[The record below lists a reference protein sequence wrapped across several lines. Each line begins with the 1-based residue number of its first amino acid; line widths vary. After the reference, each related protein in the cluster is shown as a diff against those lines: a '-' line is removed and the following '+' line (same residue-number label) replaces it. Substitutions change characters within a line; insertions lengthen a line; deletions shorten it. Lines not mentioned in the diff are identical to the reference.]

1 VSPAPTFSVVLL
13 TQGNRPKE
21 FRRNVEH
28 VRAQVLAP
36 DQHVEI
42 VVVVQPLSPHQLSTA
57 DGKPRGPVEI
67 PDGVSVVELPANL
80 GIPGGRDVG
89 WRATHGDLVV
99 FLDDDGWLPDNDSF
113 ARVFDRFTS
122 DARLGI
128 VAFRIADPV
137 TGRTAR
143 RHVPRLRTADPMR
156 AGEVTAFLGGAWAMR
171 REVLEQT
178 GGLAEHFFFA
188 HEETDLA
195 WKTLDRGW
203 RIYYDPAAVLFH
215 PTTSPARHAEYYRT
229 NARNR
234 VWLAKRNLPV
244 PVGVAYL
251 GVWVALTLA
260 RVHNLR
266 ALQKWFRG
274 FAEGLRTDAGERRV
288 MKWRTVW
295 RMTRLGRPPV
305 I

>member
-21 FRRNVEH
+21 FRRNIER

-36 DQHVEI
+36 GQDVEI
-42 VVVVQPLSPHQLSTA
+42 VVVVQPLSPHQLSRT
-57 DGKPRGPVEI
+57 DGKAQGPVEI
-67 PDGVSVVELPANL
+67 PDGVTVIELPENL

-89 WRATHGDLVV
+89 WRKTHGDLVV
-99 FLDDDGWLPDNDSF
+99 FLDDDGWLPDDDSF
-113 ARVFDRFTS
+113 ARVFERFTG

-137 TGRTAR
+137 TGATAR
-143 RHVPRLRTADPMR
+143 RHVPRLRAADPMR

-178 GGLAEHFFFA
+178 GGLAAQFFFA

-251 GVWVALTLA
+251 GVWVVLTLA
-260 RVHNLR
+260 RVHNPR
-266 ALQKWFRG
+266 ALRTWFRG
-274 FAEGLRTDAGERRV
+274 FAEGMRTDAGERRV

>member
-21 FRRNVEH
+21 FRRNVER
-28 VRAQVLAP
+28 VRAQALAP
-36 DQHVEI
+36 GQDVEI
-42 VVVVQPLSPHQLSTA
+42 VVVVQPLSPHQLSMA
-57 DGKPRGPVEI
+57 DGKAHGPVEI
-67 PDGVSVVELPANL
+67 PDGVTVVELPENL

-89 WRATHGDLVV
+89 WRKTHGDLVI
-99 FLDDDGWLPDNDSF
+99 FLDDDGWLPNDDSF
-113 ARVFDRFTS
+113 ARVFERFTT

-137 TGRTAR
+137 TGTTAR
-143 RHVPRLRTADPMR
+143 RHVPRLRAADPMR
-156 AGEVTAFLGGAWAMR
+156 AGEVTTFLGGAWAMR

-178 GGLAEHFFFA
+178 GGLAAQFFFA

-234 VWLAKRNLPV
+234 VWLAKRNLPM

-260 RVHNLR
+260 RVHNPR
-266 ALQKWFRG
+266 ALRTWFRG
-274 FAEGLRTDAGERRV
+274 FAEGVRTDAGERRV

>member
-1 VSPAPTFSVVLL
+1 MSPAPTFSVVLL

-21 FRRNVEH
+21 FRRNVDR

-36 DQHVEI
+36 GQDVEI
-42 VVVVQPLSPHQLSTA
+42 VVVVQPLSPHQLSMA
-57 DGKPRGPVEI
+57 DGRDLGPVEF
-67 PDGVSVVELPANL
+67 PDGVTVLDLPENL

-89 WRATHGDLVV
+89 WRHTCGDIVV
-99 FLDDDGWLPDNDSF
+99 FLDDDGWLPEDDSF
-113 ARVFDRFTS
+113 ARVFERFTG

-137 TGRTAR
+137 TGATAR
-143 RHVPRLRTADPMR
+143 RHVPRLRAADPMR

-178 GGLAEHFFFA
+178 GGLAAQFFFA

-203 RIYYDPAAVLFH
+203 RIFYDPAAVLFH

-260 RVHNLR
+260 RVHNVR
-266 ALQKWFRG
+266 ALRTWFRG

>member
-1 VSPAPTFSVVLL
+1 VNRTPTFSVVLL

-21 FRRNVEH
+21 FRRNVDH
-28 VRAQVLAP
+28 VRAQVLP
-36 DQHVEI
+36 PGHDVEI
-42 VVVVQPLSPHQLSTA
+42 VVVVQPLSPHQLSAA
-57 DGKPRGPVEI
+57 DGSAPSPVEI
-67 PDGVSVVELPANL
+67 PDGVTVVELPENL

-99 FLDDDGWLPDNDSF
+99 FLDDDGWLPEADSF
-113 ARVFDRFTS
+113 ARVLERFTA
-122 DARLGI
+122 DPRLGI
-128 VAFRIADPV
+128 IAFRIADPI
-137 TGRTAR
+137 TGATAR
-143 RHVPRLRTADPMR
+143 RHVPRLRTADPLR

-178 GGLAEHFFFA
+178 GGLAARFFFA

-234 VWLAKRNLPV
+234 VWLAKRNLPA
-244 PVGVAYL
+244 PVGVTYL
-251 GVWVALTLA
+251 GVWIALTLA
-260 RVHNLR
+260 RVHNPR
-266 ALQKWFRG
+266 ALRTWFRG
-274 FAEGLRTDAGERRV
+274 FAEGIRTDAGERRV